1 VDWVE
6 LPADVKRHY
15 PWPGARLTLST
26 GHSLHYLDEGEG
38 EPLLMV
44 HGNPTWS
51 FYWRTLVQGLSD
63 RFRCVVPDHLGAG
76 LSDMPE
82 DYPYRLDD
90 HIRNLVELIDHLD
103 LRGVTLMV
111 HDWGGP
117 TGFGAAV
124 ERPDRI
130 ARVVVFN
137 TAVFHG
143 PVPLSIR
150 ACRLPLVGDVL
161 VRGLNGFARAA
172 MIRATADRARF
183 RDGVAAGYLAP
194 YGGWAHRVGHL
205 GFVRDIPI
213 EANHPTRA
221 WIDRLTK
228 EVPERFGDRPAQI
241 YWGAQDFVFTDW
253 FLDRWRGL
261 LPQAEVTRYA
271 DVGHWVVE
279 DAHERILPKLRG
291 FLGA

>member
-1 VDWVE
+1 MDWVE

-15 PWPGARLTLST
+15 PWPGAHLTLST
-26 GHSLHYLDEGEG
+26 GHRLHYLDEGKG

-63 RFRCVVPDHLGAG
+63 RFRCVAPDHLGAG

-82 DYPYRLDD
+82 DYPYHLDD
-90 HIRNLVELIDHLD
+90 HVRNLVELLDHLD

-117 TGFGAAV
+117 IGFGAAV

-130 ARVVVFN
+130 ARLVVFN

-172 MIRATADRARF
+172 MIRATAHRARF

-194 YGGWAHRVGHL
+194 YGAWASRVGHL

-228 EVPERFGDRPAQI
+228 EVPARFGDRPAQI
-241 YWGAQDFVFTDW
+241 YWGPRDFVFTDA
-253 FLDRWRGL
+253 FLDRWREL
-261 LPQAEVTRYA
+261 LPRAEVTRYA
-271 DVGHWVVE
+271 DAGHWVVE
-279 DAHERILPKLRG
+279 DAHERILPKLRP